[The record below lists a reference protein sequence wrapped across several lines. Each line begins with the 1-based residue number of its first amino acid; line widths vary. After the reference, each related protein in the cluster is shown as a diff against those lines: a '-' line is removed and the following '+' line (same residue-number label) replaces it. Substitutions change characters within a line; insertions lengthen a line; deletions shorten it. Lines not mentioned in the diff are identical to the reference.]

1 MFSSL
6 AARRPVA
13 ADAATARAKLGWSR
27 SAPPERKYSFA
38 HASIT
43 CGSTRFVR
51 DSSFLKV
58 WPRLWP
64 RFLAEIRS
72 RFGRDSVK
80 IRSRFGRD
88 SAACVTGLS
97 ISHLAGAALHEE
109 PAVNVGRV
117 GGGGHGGVGAVAG
130 DLRDE
135 PD

>member
-1 MFSSL
+1 MRCGASE
-6 AARRPVA
+6 
-13 ADAATARAKLGWSR
+13 
-27 SAPPERKYSFA
+27 PPERKYSFA

-51 DSSFLKV
+51 DSSFLKA

-64 RFLAEIRS
+64 RLLPE
-72 RFGRDSVK
+72 

-88 SAACVTGLS
+88 SAACVNGLS

-109 PAVNVGRV
+109 PAVNVGWV
-117 GGGGHGGVGAVAG
+117 GGGGRGGVGAVAG